1 MRKTLGTML
10 RFAMV
15 AVVCGTVSA
24 QSQISCPNMPA
35 AMTDVN
41 RQVRSD
47 VQATVGSLS
56 KLKLGELVARTE
68 VETQAL
74 LAKYPNVDRLLT
86 VQMMAATHC
95 SILVSSNL
103 PATEKLQRWERFAET
118 AYRFVDPSRRPA
130 LAQSDKPQTAPTPT
144 AQARPEQRG
153 TGSSH
158 AVSIPPDVEDMWV
171 FYQTPGVESQS
182 GCTRPINANP
192 IKPTEV
198 ARRMSEFVEYAKTN
212 RVQLIFV
219 AKSRT
224 RGYVGA
230 AEDMRIDGRPLK
242 RETPHW
248 CDDEKRYGYWHQL

>member
-103 PATEKLQRWERFAET
+103 PATEKGRKDGNDSPRRPIDLFTQAAGRHSLKATNHKRH
-118 AYRFVDPSRRPA
+118 RHPRLRQDPSSAVPDRR
-130 LAQSDKPQTAPTPT
+130 TPSASHQMLKT
-144 AQARPEQRG
+144 C
-153 TGSSH
+153 GSS
-158 AVSIPPDVEDMWV
+158 
-171 FYQTPGVESQS
+171 
-182 GCTRPINANP
+182 
-192 IKPTEV
+192 IKPLAWSRSLA
-198 ARRMSEFVEYAKTN
+198 ARARS
-212 RVQLIFV
+212 
-219 AKSRT
+219 
-224 RGYVGA
+224 
-230 AEDMRIDGRPLK
+230 
-242 RETPHW
+242 TPI
-248 CDDEKRYGYWHQL
+248 RSSVPR